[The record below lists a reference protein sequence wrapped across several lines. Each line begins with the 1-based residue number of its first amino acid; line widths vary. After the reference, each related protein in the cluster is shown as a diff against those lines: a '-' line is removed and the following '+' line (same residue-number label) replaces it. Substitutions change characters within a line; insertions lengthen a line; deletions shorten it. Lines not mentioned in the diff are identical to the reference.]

1 MAAAAV
7 GVAAKH
13 AAKHAG
19 TAPHPAPP
27 HPVKSRACARARGA
41 RRRQAHE
48 MSRTPNKRSR
58 YTPCNAPLSLGY
70 SLRMRA
76 RICNA
81 SKRTELQL
89 RQLPGAFP
97 SVRQAEE
104 PPPETLSASQWPTA
118 ALLWL
123 CMWHANYTLLHIPKT
138 VHLASLVACLPCN
151 PSAFHAFAGRAEHRA
166 RRPQSTRLVV

>member
-1 MAAAAV
+1 
-7 GVAAKH
+7 
-13 AAKHAG
+13 
-19 TAPHPAPP
+19 
-27 HPVKSRACARARGA
+27 
-41 RRRQAHE
+41 